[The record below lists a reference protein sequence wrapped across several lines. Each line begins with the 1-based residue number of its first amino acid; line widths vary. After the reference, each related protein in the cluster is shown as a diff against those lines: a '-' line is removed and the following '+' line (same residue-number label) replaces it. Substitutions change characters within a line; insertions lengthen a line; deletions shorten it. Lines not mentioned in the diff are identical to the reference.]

1 MDAENPPLTIHS
13 AEEIFE
19 DTEDSKMVFSC
30 TAIVA
35 YDGQTAYHGTT
46 TARKKDL
53 DEQAVLKTLK
63 PIPREHI
70 CPQFNRNLTRA
81 PEVYIKK
88 PVLGAYLPWFKT
100 TIADFVLHEAEIY
113 ETLREHP
120 HPALGRS
127 LGCIVGEDGR
137 ITGLALV
144 KYEKTLFERAFRMA
158 SFGEEE
164 EARCIEAVEAGLQ
177 HLHSLGLAHND
188 LSPLNVMFTDEG
200 KAVLIDFDACH
211 PIGTKLIKG
220 GSVGEW
226 EGGLPVAV
234 YETSSTECDH
244 AAVQHMKN
252 WLKKRRDDTK
262 LEDDTAMRDAEGNEN
277 EKAKGSAQG
286 PLVF

>member
-13 AEEIFE
+13 AEEVFE
-19 DTEDSKMVFSC
+19 DTEDSKMVFLC

-35 YDGQTAYHGTT
+35 YDGETAYHGTT

-53 DEQAVLKTLK
+53 DEEAVLKTLK

-81 PEVYIKK
+81 PE
-88 PVLGAYLPWFKT
+88 
-100 TIADFVLHEAEIY
+100 IY

-137 ITGLALV
+137 VTGLVLV

-177 HLHSLGLAHND
+177 HLHSLGMAHND

-200 KAVLIDFDACH
+200 EAVLIDFDACH

-220 GSVGEW
+220 GAEGEW

-244 AAVQHMKN
+244 VAVQHMKK

-262 LEDDTAMRDAEGNEN
+262 LEDDPAMRDAEGNEN